1 MSQTME
7 EYQSNESE
15 DKRSWIWS
23 KALSV
28 GKKVLTAGVVVSSAP
43 LLVPSLFVASTIA
56 FLSSVP
62 FCFFLANYACTQ
74 KVMST
79 LLPDTE
85 ETGGVDKE
93 DDESRFD
100 EYSKIGHR
108 EGAAE
113 VGEAALFMATDEPIP
128 IQVKEDEEMAKESTS
143 LLEKI
148 RDEGRTDRETS
159 EKELQDDKKSG
170 NAKSEEVQE
179 QPEKRE
185 APETG
190 REGELGATKTETST
204 GKDDEET
211 SSNEPIDQASGAQ
224 GTGEEKR
231 KNTTKKKKKTGR
243 AVIDALVGDVSS
255 LLSEC
260 LFRVRCFVKV
270 YSEEQIWEK
279 METLRKV
286 VGYSVARSAT
296 CAEELKA
303 LYVFTGVV
311 EPPRSSLN
319 NDTHDIAHL
328 TIRLRFLMSVIGIN

>member
-23 KALSV
+23 KAVSV
-28 GKKVLTAGVVVSSAP
+28 GKKVLTAGVIVSSAP

-85 ETGGVDKE
+85 ETGGVDKD

-113 VGEAALFMATDEPIP
+113 VGEGALFMGTEETIP

-211 SSNEPIDQASGAQ
+211 SSNE
-224 GTGEEKR
+224 
-231 KNTTKKKKKTGR
+231 TK
-243 AVIDALVGDVSS
+243 LVGHKEPGKRNEKTQLRKRRKPGVQ
-255 LLSEC
+255 
-260 LFRVRCFVKV
+260 V

-286 VGYSVARSAT
+286 VGYSVASSAT

-311 EPPRSSLN
+311 EPPHSSLN
-319 NDTHDIAHL
+319 HDTHDIAHL

>member
-23 KALSV
+23 KAVSV

-43 LLVPSLFVASTIA
+43 LLVPSLFVASTLA

-62 FCFFLANYACTQ
+62 FCLFLANYACTQ

-93 DDESRFD
+93 DDDESGFD
-100 EYSKIGHR
+100 EYSKIGHG
-108 EGAAE
+108 EGAAG
-113 VGEAALFMATDEPIP
+113 VGEAALFRGKEEPIP

-148 RDEGRTDRETS
+148 RDEGRTDKETS
-159 EKELQDDKKSG
+159 ERTLQDDKKSG

-185 APETG
+185 VPETG
-190 REGELGATKTETST
+190 REGETGATKTETST
-204 GKDDEET
+204 GKEDEET

-243 AVIDALVGDVSS
+243 AGNRFLKCHVMGYL
-255 LLSEC
+255 
-260 LFRVRCFVKV
+260 V
-270 YSEEQIWEK
+270 YSEEQLWET

-319 NDTHDIAHL
+319 QDTYDIAHL

>member
-23 KALSV
+23 KAVSV
-28 GKKVLTAGVVVSSAP
+28 GKKVLTAGVIVSSAP

-85 ETGGVDKE
+85 ETGGVDKD

-113 VGEAALFMATDEPIP
+113 VGEGALFMGTEETIP

-243 AVIDALVGDVSS
+243 AVNFGGRCLKPALGMMFFSS
-255 LLSEC
+255 AM
-260 LFRVRCFVKV
+260 LF
-270 YSEEQIWEK
+270 Y
-279 METLRKV
+279 
-286 VGYSVARSAT
+286 
-296 CAEELKA
+296 
-303 LYVFTGVV
+303 
-311 EPPRSSLN
+311 
-319 NDTHDIAHL
+319 
-328 TIRLRFLMSVIGIN
+328 